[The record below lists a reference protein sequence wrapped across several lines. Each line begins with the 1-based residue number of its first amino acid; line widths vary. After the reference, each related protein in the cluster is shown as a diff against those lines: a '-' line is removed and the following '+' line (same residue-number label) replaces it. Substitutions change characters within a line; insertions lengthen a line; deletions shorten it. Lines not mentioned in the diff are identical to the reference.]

1 MKTSNIPLHAFDRGC
16 NLPLDL
22 SDHRDEMPILHSGVA
37 ASLAGTNG
45 DMKGA

>member
-1 MKTSNIPLHAFDRGC
+1 
-16 NLPLDL
+16 LDL